1 LTGERFLIEGGHR
14 LQGTVRLSGSKNAAL
29 HTLAATLLT
38 GEDCYLEN
46 VPAIG
51 DVRFM
56 LDIMQ
61 ALGTK
66 VERTPEGGLRLNSG
80 DINSFAAPSNLATNL
95 RGSFLVMGPL
105 LARLGEAACS
115 PPGGDIIGLR
125 PLDVHLAGFAALGAE
140 VRREGD
146 KFVARASRLRGSRVF
161 MDYPSVLGTQNLMM
175 AATLAEGATVI
186 VNAAAEPE
194 VASLA
199 EMLNSMGAR
208 ICGAGGHTIEVAGV
222 RSLHGTKHRI
232 IPDRIEAGTF
242 AIAAAITKGE
252 VEIEEGLSSHLDA
265 LLWKLRESGVEVE
278 ATEAGLKVRRS
289 GPLRAINAQS
299 VPYPGLATDLQAPM
313 AVLLTQAQGVS
324 FIYERVFDNR
334 LLYVGELRKMGAEVV
349 TSGTTALIS
358 GPTPLIGASVR
369 ALDIRAG
376 AALVLAGL
384 AAQGRTEVS
393 DIYHLDR
400 GYEGLDQKLRSLG
413 AVIQRA

>member
-1 LTGERFLIEGGHR
+1 
-14 LQGTVRLSGSKNAAL
+14 
-29 HTLAATLLT
+29 
-38 GEDCYLEN
+38 
-46 VPAIG
+46 
-51 DVRFM
+51 
-56 LDIMQ
+56 
-61 ALGTK
+61 
-66 VERTPEGGLRLNSG
+66 
-80 DINSFAAPSNLATNL
+80 
-95 RGSFLVMGPL
+95 
-105 LARLGEAACS
+105 
-115 PPGGDIIGLR
+115 
-125 PLDVHLAGFAALGAE
+125 
-140 VRREGD
+140 
-146 KFVARASRLRGSRVF
+146 
-161 MDYPSVLGTQNLMM
+161 
-175 AATLAEGATVI
+175 
-186 VNAAAEPE
+186 
-194 VASLA
+194 
-199 EMLNSMGAR
+199 
-208 ICGAGGHTIEVAGV
+208 V
-222 RSLHGTKHRI
+222 RSLHGTKHRV

-252 VEIEEGLSSHLDA
+252 VEIEDGLSSHLDA

-278 ATEAGLKVRRS
+278 ETGRGLRVSRS